1 MAPNPGQSP
10 RIIQGPGLR
19 LPDSQLRAEQTGE
32 ALGLNHSPGGGGGGG
47 GGAALLSP
55 HTHTKSHGH
64 NRTLSL
70 QEIKSIHQA
79 IKEGYT

>member
-32 ALGLNHSPGGGGGGG
+32 ALGLNHSPGGR
-47 GGAALLSP
+47 GAGVLPCSRLTLTRN
-55 HTHTKSHGH
+55 HTVTTAHSVY
-64 NRTLSL
+64 RR
-70 QEIKSIHQA
+70 
-79 IKEGYT
+79 